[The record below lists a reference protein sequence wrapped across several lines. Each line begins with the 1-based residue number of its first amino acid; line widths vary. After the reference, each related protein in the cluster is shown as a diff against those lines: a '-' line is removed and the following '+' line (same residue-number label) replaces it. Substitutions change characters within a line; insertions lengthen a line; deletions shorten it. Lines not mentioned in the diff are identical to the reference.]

1 MSWSN
6 NLVSTLTRSQ
16 HASVLAVAVAV
27 AVVGG
32 AALIAVAIMSIYFM

>member
-1 MSWSN
+1 VAP
-6 NLVSTLTRSQ
+6 VSSFSIWPV
-16 HASVLAVAVAV
+16 ASDILEFV

>member
-16 HASVLAVAVAV
+16 HASVLAVAV
-27 AVVGG
+27 VGG

>member
-1 MSWSN
+1 
-6 NLVSTLTRSQ
+6 VIKQ
-16 HASVLAVAVAV
+16 HHFDPYSVPARICLAV

>member
-27 AVVGG
+27 VGG

>member
-1 MSWSN
+1 ME
-6 NLVSTLTRSQ
+6 Q
-16 HASVLAVAVAV
+16 PHFDPYSVPARICLAV